1 MQCHLGTC
9 FTWKLCWNH
18 PSHFPSK
25 HWLINLQG
33 DCFTCHTQHLKL
45 YHVAR
50 IGSGHTT
57 QTPQGLNLCRVE
69 PPGAELW
76 PPSLSKKPKNH
87 AGSTWLGFEQACS
100 ASTLLLSWKRHGL
113 PNVSPLFWLFNSSNE
128 LKSYLSRIYHLD
140 SGWCPWCLTPG
151 IYLLPVPTDSP
162 QRGIGTATLKHHL
175 LMDKL
180 LPTSS
185 FMVELPYPPP
195 IWITSFKVHPSH
207 LLSPHSCGPIKMPY
221 TTPFSWIPAK
231 SFHFPPINPLNI

>member
-18 PSHFPSK
+18 LSHFPSK

-33 DCFTCHTQHLKL
+33 DCFTCHTEHLKL

-87 AGSTWLGFEQACS
+87 AGSTWLGFFVWFQITKNSHVAHQNFYCPGRGE
-100 ASTLLLSWKRHGL
+100 
-113 PNVSPLFWLFNSSNE
+113 VSPMFPLCLTFNSSNE

-151 IYLLPVPTDSP
+151 IYLLPVTTDFPT
-162 QRGIGTATLKHHL
+162 L
-175 LMDKL
+175 L
-180 LPTSS
+180 
-185 FMVELPYPPP
+185 
-195 IWITSFKVHPSH
+195 
-207 LLSPHSCGPIKMPY
+207 
-221 TTPFSWIPAK
+221 
-231 SFHFPPINPLNI
+231 